1 MTVLGPYTE
10 GIYYGDIRRV
20 SDRLSWSQK
29 FGPPI
34 SERDPFWKFTPEIEA
49 PRLRLV

>member
-1 MTVLGPYTE
+1 MEILSGCQV
-10 GIYYGDIRRV
+10 
-20 SDRLSWSQK
+20 RLSWAQK

-34 SERDPFWKFTPEIEA
+34 IGERDPFWKITPEIEA